1 MQKIRLRTK
10 FLLSLLAISAG
21 LTSATLFIV
30 GYRVQ
35 HRVREDIRQDL
46 RTSVKT
52 YESFDRQRQETL
64 SRAAQLLANLPN
76 VRALMTT
83 RDARTI
89 QDASADVWKLS
100 GGDLLVMADR
110 SGSLL
115 ALSTNATT
123 FTRDTAQAA
132 MSRVL
137 QKGEARDWWF
147 GGGHLFEVWVQ
158 PIYFGSSAN
167 GATLGFLAVG
177 YEIQDRAARDFGS
190 IAGTDVAFYYGDALV
205 VSKIV

>member
-1 MQKIRLRTK
+1 MRKIRLRTK

-35 HRVREDIRQDL
+35 HRVREDIHQDL
-46 RTSVKT
+46 RTSVNT

-89 QDASADVWKLS
+89 QDASTDFWKLS
-100 GGDLLVMADR
+100 GGDLLAMADR
-110 SGSLL
+110 SGTLL
-115 ALSTNATT
+115 ALSTDAPT
-123 FTRDTAQAA
+123 FTRETAQAA
-132 MSRVL
+132 MVRAL
-137 QKGEARDWWF
+137 EKGEARAWWF

-158 PIYFGSSAN
+158 PIYFGASSD

-177 YEIQDRAARDFGS
+177 HEIQDRAARDFGS
-190 IAGTDVAFYYGDALV
+190 IAGTRRCVLLR
-205 VSKIV
+205 